1 MAINHSVCA
10 INNMCLKNI
19 FPNRCLFLVFFRNF
33 AIKDG
38 EITPSRQK
46 KEQVLLFCAQL
57 FVILSRE
64 KEISYERDIDTTCGT
79 LPG

>member
-1 MAINHSVCA
+1 MEINHSVCA

-46 KEQVLLFCAQL
+46 KETSFFVLLSTFRNFASEL
-57 FVILSRE
+57 
-64 KEISYERDIDTTCGT
+64 
-79 LPG
+79 